1 MAKILPA
8 TWPEVSPEALVEPGL
23 PYYDATVQSTVEGQ
37 HHFMCRYGIRHVGE
51 LFFEDATAPIP
62 GAECQVTAAVKTL
75 VLEYVIVPR
84 LAMGL
89 AVIVMG
95 RVNSAAGVT
104 VTCDCNEGG
113 GVTSTSNSGALG
125 AGARYFRFSHAFGAS
140 RSRTETTLQISLTP
154 AADANCFAD
163 LLQIY
168 ICDADLAAVP

>member
-8 TWPEVSPEALVEPGL
+8 TWPEVSPAALVEPGL
-23 PYYDATVQSTVEGQ
+23 PYYDEQVEATVEGQ

-51 LFFEDATAPIP
+51 LFFEDATAPVP
-62 GAECQVTAAVKTL
+62 VPNAECQVAAAAKTL

-104 VTCDCNEGG
+104 VTCDCVEDA
-113 GVTSTSNSGALG
+113 TSSNSGALG

>member
-1 MAKILPA
+1 MAKVLPA

-23 PYYDATVQSTVEGQ
+23 PYYDSTVQSVVEGQ

-62 GAECQVTAAVKTL
+62 VAECQVTGANKTL

-84 LAMGL
+84 LAMGV
-89 AVIVMG
+89 AVILMG

-104 VTCDCNEGG
+104 VTCDCVEDA
-113 GVTSTSNSGALG
+113 TSSNSGALG
-125 AGARYFRFSHAFGAS
+125 AGPRYFRFSHAFGAS
-140 RSRTETTLQISLTP
+140 RSRTETTLQISLTA
-154 AADANCFAD
+154 AADANRFAD
-163 LLQIY
+163 LLQIF

>member
-8 TWPEVSPEALVEPGL
+8 TWPEVSPAALVEPGL
-23 PYYDATVQSTVEGQ
+23 PYYDEQVEAVVEGQ

-62 GAECQVTAAVKTL
+62 VAECQVLAAAKTL

-84 LAMGL
+84 LAMGV
-89 AVIVMG
+89 AVVLMG

-104 VTCDCNEGG
+104 VTCDCVEDA
-113 GVTSTSNSGALG
+113 TSSNSGALG
-125 AGARYFRFSHAFGAS
+125 AGAQYFRFSHAFAAS

-154 AADANCFAD
+154 AADANCFGD

-168 ICDADLAAVP
+168 IYDADLAAVP